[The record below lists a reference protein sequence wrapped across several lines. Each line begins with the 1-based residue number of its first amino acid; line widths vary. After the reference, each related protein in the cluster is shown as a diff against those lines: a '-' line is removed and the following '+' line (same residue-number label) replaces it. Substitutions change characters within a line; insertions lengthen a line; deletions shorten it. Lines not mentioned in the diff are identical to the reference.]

1 MNKEVYARD
10 KKKILVAVDGSE
22 HSNLVITK
30 AIEYA
35 RLLSGEIV
43 LVYCQIKFPS
53 VMAQL
58 HRDKE
63 ISDIIK
69 YAEQLVAPYL
79 ARLRESDIRVE
90 ERLMEEPAG
99 TRISDVA
106 RIEKC
111 DLIIMGSRG
120 LTNLA
125 SLIVGSVT
133 NRVLQTAPCSVLVV
147 R

>member
-1 MNKEVYARD
+1 ME
-10 KKKILVAVDGSE
+10 KKRILVAIDGSP
-22 HSNLVITK
+22 HSDAVVAK
-30 AIEYA
+30 SIEYS
-35 RLLSGEIV
+35 RLLHGEIV
-43 LVYCQIKFPS
+43 LVYCHLKFPS
-53 VMAQL
+53 VLAQQN
-58 HRDKE
+58 RDRE
-63 ISDIIK
+63 ISNIINH
-69 YAEQLVAPYL
+69 AERLVKPYL
-79 ARLRESDIRVE
+79 AQIREADIHVE

-99 TRISDVA
+99 TMISEIA

-133 NRVLQTAPCSVLVV
+133 NRVLQTAPCAVLVV

>member
-1 MNKEVYARD
+1 MNRN
-10 KKKILVAVDGSE
+10 KILVAVDGSE
-22 HSNLVITK
+22 YSNNVMDK

-35 RLLSGEIV
+35 NLLDAVIV
-43 LVYCQIKFPS
+43 LVNCHKRFP
-53 VMAQL
+53 AIIGQPY
-58 HRDKE
+58 RDKE
-63 ISDIIK
+63 IAEIIS
-69 YAEQLVAPYL
+69 
-79 ARLRESDIRVE
+79 ESEKLIKPFLQRFESENIPVE
-90 ERLMEEPAG
+90 DRLMEEPAG
-99 TRISDVA
+99 AVISDIA

>member
-1 MNKEVYARD
+1 M
-10 KKKILVAVDGSE
+10 KKILAAVDGSE
-22 HSNLVITK
+22 YSASVLDKSIEFAKLFDGTIILVHCHKKIPT
-30 AIEYA
+30 AIGQHYREDVI
-35 RLLSGEIV
+35 SHI
-43 LVYCQIKFPS
+43 
-53 VMAQL
+53 
-58 HRDKE
+58 
-63 ISDIIK
+63 ISDAEKVVNMYLPIIK
-69 YAEQLVAPYL
+69 DAGV
-79 ARLRESDIRVE
+79 SVE
-90 ERLMEEPAG
+90 ERIMEEPAG
-99 TRISDVA
+99 LAISEIA

>member
-1 MNKEVYARD
+1 MSP
-10 KKKILVAVDGSE
+10 KKVLVAIDGSE
-22 HSNLVITK
+22 HSNKVLDA

-35 RLLSGEIV
+35 KLMEATV
-43 LVYCQIKFPS
+43 VFVYCHRKFP
-53 VMAQL
+53 ALLGQP

-63 ISDIIK
+63 IASIIGETEK
-69 YAEQLVAPYL
+69 LVTPFL
-79 ARLRESDIRVE
+79 QRLKDKNVTIE

-99 TRISDVA
+99 EVISEVA
-106 RIEKC
+106 RIEHC
-111 DLIIMGSRG
+111 DLIVMGSRG

-133 NRVLQTAPCSVLVV
+133 NRVLQTAPCSILVV

>member
-1 MNKEVYARD
+1 MD
-10 KKKILVAVDGSE
+10 KKKIVVAIDGSE
-22 HSNLVITK
+22 HSNQVVAK
-30 AIEYA
+30 AIEFA
-35 RLLSGEIV
+35 RLMHGEIV
-43 LVYCQIKFPS
+43 LVYCHMKFPS
-53 VMAQL
+53 IMAQL

-63 ISDIIK
+63 ISNIIK
-69 YAEQLVAPYL
+69 HAEHLVKPYL
-79 ARLRESDIRVE
+79 EQIREADIRVE
-90 ERLMEEPAG
+90 DRLMEEPAG
-99 TRISDVA
+99 TRITEIA

>member
-1 MNKEVYARD
+1 MGN
-10 KKKILVAVDGSE
+10 KKILAAIDGSV
-22 HSNLVITK
+22 HSNQVVSA

-35 RLLSGEIV
+35 QLLRSDII
-43 LVYCQIKFPS
+43 LVYCHMKFPS
-53 VMAQL
+53 VMAQ
-58 HRDKE
+58 HQRDRE
-63 ISDIIK
+63 ISAIIK
-69 YAEQLVAPYL
+69 FAEKLVSPHIEHIKMAN
-79 ARLRESDIRVE
+79 IRVE

-99 TRISDVA
+99 IRISEIA

-125 SLIVGSVT
+125 GLIVGSVT
-133 NRVLQTAPCSVLVV
+133 NKVLQTAPCSVLVV

>member
-1 MNKEVYARD
+1 MSR
-10 KKKILVAVDGSE
+10 KKILVAVDGSE
-22 HSNLVITK
+22 YSNKVLDK

-35 RLLSGEIV
+35 KLLDGEIV
-43 LVYCQIKFPS
+43 FVNCHKRFP
-53 VMAQL
+53 AIIGQPY
-58 HRDKE
+58 RDKE
-63 ISDIIK
+63 IADIISG
-69 YAEQLVAPYL
+69 AEKLVKPFL
-79 ARLRESDIRVE
+79 QRFKNENIPVE

-99 TRISDVA
+99 TMISDIA
-106 RIEKC
+106 KIEKC

-125 SLIVGSVT
+125 SMIVGSVT

>member
-1 MNKEVYARD
+1 MSR
-10 KKKILVAVDGSE
+10 KKILVAVDGSE
-22 HSNLVITK
+22 YSNNVLDK

-35 RLLSGEIV
+35 KLLDGEIV
-43 LVYCQIKFPS
+43 FVNCHKRFP
-53 VMAQL
+53 AIIGQPY
-58 HRDKE
+58 RDKE
-63 ISDIIK
+63 IADIISG
-69 YAEQLVAPYL
+69 AEKLVEPFL
-79 ARLRESDIRVE
+79 QRIKNENIPVE

-99 TRISDVA
+99 AMISDIA

-125 SLIVGSVT
+125 SMIVGSVT

>member
-1 MNKEVYARD
+1 MDR
-10 KKKILVAVDGSE
+10 KKILLAIDGSDYSDKVVE
-22 HSNLVITK
+22 K
-30 AIEYA
+30 AIEFIKV
-35 RLLSGEIV
+35 LDGEIV
-43 LVYCQIKFPS
+43 FVYCHKRFP
-53 VMAQL
+53 AIIGQPY
-58 HRDKE
+58 RDQE
-63 ISDIIK
+63 ISSIISG
-69 YAEQLVAPYL
+69 AEKITAPYL
-79 ARLRESDIRVE
+79 HRLRSEKIPVE

-99 TRISDVA
+99 KVISDVA

>member
-1 MNKEVYARD
+1 MGR
-10 KKKILVAVDGSE
+10 KKILLAVDGSE
-22 HSNLVITK
+22 HSNMVIDQ
-30 AIEYA
+30 AVEYA
-35 RLLSGEIV
+35 KLLDAEV
-43 LVYCQIKFPS
+43 VFVYCHKRFPVIIGQPYRDNEIATTISEAEKLVKPFLQHLESNSIS
-53 VMAQL
+53 V
-58 HRDKE
+58 
-63 ISDIIK
+63 
-69 YAEQLVAPYL
+69 EQ
-79 ARLRESDIRVE
+79 
-90 ERLMEEPAG
+90 RLMEEPAG
-99 TRISDVA
+99 TMISEVA